1 MKKLIIASTST
12 MHGSGYLE
20 YLLPT
25 LKLFFANVKT
35 LLFIPYARPSGIS
48 YKAYTAI
55 VKKAFSKINMDVKGI
70 HEFKKRTKAK

>member
-12 MHGSGYLE
+12 VYGSEYLE

-25 LKLFFANVKT
+25 LTHFFANTKQ

-48 YKAYTAI
+48 YDDYTDI
-55 VKKAFSKINMDVKGI
+55 VKKAFS
-70 HEFKKRTKAK
+70 